1 MATSQ
6 SKNRTGNVGRGSG
19 GNMAGA
25 GRDDDANSLTQW
37 AVVGM
42 VFFGIVA
49 FICLPI
55 SVLILIEAKKTNV
68 NSHAALTETKKIQAE
83 LKPKKEQDDE

>member
-1 MATSQ
+1 M
-6 SKNRTGNVGRGSG
+6 GG
-19 GNMAGA
+19 GNGGRMAGA
-25 GRDDDANSLTQW
+25 GGDDDANSVTKW
-37 AVVGM
+37 AVAGM

-55 SVLILIEAKKTNV
+55 SVFILIEAKKTNA

-83 LKPKKEQDDE
+83 MKPKKEQDDE